1 MVPRLVEKSSMNYKT
16 ILVSLNEVERLDTL
30 LEVTATLANEHD
42 AHVLGLYVIPAPA
55 VYPSAG
61 TYAIPEIFDSFT
73 KYFEEQL
80 NRVKERFESVMDRN
94 GVRYRWLMIRSPVPA
109 ISDTVDEIGRIADL
123 VVLSETDRKAQKG
136 VELDLVQNIVL
147 SVGRPVLVLPQ
158 NCGKDLKISQII
170 CGYNGSKEAARAVHD
185 ALPFLKRADDVRLV
199 WVDPALVS
207 ETAGPLPGADMAESL
222 DRHGVRATAE
232 SMPTNGINPAE
243 ALLTRAR
250 DLGSGMIVMGAYGHS
265 RLKEFILGGA
275 TRYALSNMRVP
286 LVLSH

>member
-1 MVPRLVEKSSMNYKT
+1 MKEQSMNYKT
-16 ILVSLNEVERLDTL
+16 VLLSLNEIDRLETL

-42 AHVLGLYVIPAPA
+42 AHVVGLYVIPAPA
-55 VYPSAG
+55 VYPAVGS
-61 TYAIPEIFDSFT
+61 YAIPEIFDSFT

-80 NRVKERFESVMDRN
+80 NGVKENFESVMQRN
-94 GVRYRWLMIRSPVPA
+94 GVAYRWLMIRAPVPA
-109 ISDTVDEIGRIADL
+109 ISDTVIETGRIADL
-123 VVLSETDRKAQKG
+123 VVLSETDRNAQKG
-136 VELDLVQNIVL
+136 VELDFVQNVVL

-158 NCGKDLKISQII
+158 TCEKDLTTSQIV

-199 WVDPALVS
+199 WVDPALDA
-207 ETAGPLPGADMAESL
+207 ETAGPVPGAEMAESL
-222 DRHGVRATAE
+222 DRHGVRVTAE

-265 RLKEFILGGA
+265 RLREFVLGGA
-275 TRYALSNMRVP
+275 TRQALSTLSIP